1 MMHMEKLGSSTSSN
15 HSHAGAEYTRSD
27 YVSVPA
33 HYGAP
38 AAEYAALKKSVA
50 VTKRPSTVLR
60 LTGKDPTGMLDA
72 ILTNEVPKEADFGA
86 YALLLSPKG
95 RVQADLRVL
104 KSGGEV
110 LIITEPEGAEAAKE
124 ILGRYAP
131 FSRVK
136 LDEPEGW
143 GVLGLYGPQAPE
155 LLGGLELEEYESSV
169 VEVGGVT
176 ALAAGVRHPIPSY
189 DLVGPTDLVQK
200 AREHLVAEGAV
211 PAGSHAY
218 ETVRIETLTPR
229 FGADITTENF
239 PAEAGILDRAVSF
252 AKGCYPGQETVAR
265 MYYRGHPNRTLYRLR
280 IEGTPPPPGTPIF
293 QNKKQVGKITSVA
306 PLQVDGE
313 NLVLGYLHR
322 NAEPGSDLRADES
335 NVLLLD

>member
-50 VTKRPSTVLR
+50 VTERPSTVLR

-104 KSGGEV
+104 KSGGGV

-176 ALAAGVRHPIPSY
+176 ALAAGVRHPIPGY

-229 FGADITTENF
+229 FGDGYHTGELSCRSRR
-239 PAEAGILDRAVSF
+239 PGSCRQLRQRLLPRPGDRRPDVLPRPPEPHATGS
-252 AKGCYPGQETVAR
+252 
-265 MYYRGHPNRTLYRLR
+265 NRELHRLKL
-280 IEGTPPPPGTPIF
+280 EGASPPPNTPILPE
-293 QNKKQVGKITSVA
+293 QKASRQDN
-306 PLQVDGE
+306 E
-313 NLVLGYLHR
+313 R
-322 NAEPGSDLRADES
+322 RAS
-335 NVLLLD
+335 TG